1 MKTRL
6 AIGVLLTAGVLAGGT
21 LWRVSEARPT
31 QTEGAA
37 PLAWTAEIGAGTS
50 PSVDRLVSP
59 QVETSGAIAFAE
71 EGTLNAASRQ
81 DAEMGVE
88 NTNGEQPPESTAPSE
103 MSPPQPPAATGP
115 QPQPVARPQNQ
126 PAPLPSRG
134 VIHGQADYTV
144 TVPGQEQRP
153 TTQAEFWIDLESGDA
168 RLNEKEAGGNNEVTR
183 VRRGVNQ
190 TVLFPQDKRARTE
203 VAPDEQAPYL
213 NAIRDG
219 VLSYRTAL
227 DQGAFVILGEEA
239 VNGQPSL
246 RVRPQGPGPD
256 LADIFLS
263 RDYGLPVKEVTYRPN
278 QTGGREEV
286 QTRVSTY
293 RGVEIVAR
301 AQLATDLF
309 SPAIPSDW
317 EYVTSRSLDLAS
329 AGAFRHFD
337 LYWLGTEY
345 SGMSLARMFHDEVVQ
360 SSGRVNVVIVDYAQP
375 ATDPQSP
382 AAANQMRV
390 VLGQPLSSEE
400 LAARSR
406 GPLPPGAEQVTINGR
421 RAVVFPPQASQ
432 GSSGPSDVN
441 AAQTA
446 PTILELP
453 MERGLVVLYGKD
465 RAQVTQAGRDLQKIN

>member
-31 QTEGAA
+31 QSEGAA
-37 PLAWTAEIGAGTS
+37 RS
-50 PSVDRLVSP
+50 
-59 QVETSGAIAFAE
+59 VETIGAIALVE
-71 EGTLNAASRQ
+71 EGMLNTASRQ

-88 NTNGEQPPESTAPSE
+88 PTNGEQTLESPTPPEA
-103 MSPPQPPAATGP
+103 SPPAPQPPAVVGP
-115 QPQPVARPQNQ
+115 QGQPSARPQNQ

-134 VIHGQADYTV
+134 VFHGQADYTL

-153 TTQAEFWIDLESGDA
+153 TTQAEFWIDLENGDA
-168 RLNEKEAGGNNEVTR
+168 RMTEKEANGNNEVSR
-183 VRRGVNQ
+183 IRRGVNQ

-219 VLSYRTAL
+219 VLSYRVAL

-239 VNGQPSL
+239 VNGQPSI
-246 RVRPQGPGPD
+246 RVRPQGPVMD
-256 LADIFLS
+256 MAEIFLS
-263 RDYGLPVKEVTYRPN
+263 RDFGLPVKEVTYRPN
-278 QTGGREEV
+278 QSGAREEV
-286 QTRVSTY
+286 QTRVSIY

-301 AQLATDLF
+301 AQLAADLF
-309 SPAIPSDW
+309 SPTIPSDW
-317 EYVTSRSLDLAS
+317 EHVTSRILDLAS
-329 AGAFRHFD
+329 AGAFRSFD

-345 SGMSLARMFHDEVVQ
+345 SGMNLARMFHDEVAQ
-360 SSGRVNVVIVDYAQP
+360 SSGRTNFVIMEYAQP

-382 AAANQMRV
+382 AAANQLRII
-390 VLGQPLSSEE
+390 LSQQLSSED

-421 RAVVFPPQASQ
+421 RAVVFTPQASQ
-432 GSSGPSDVN
+432 GGSGSAEVN

-453 MERGLVVLYGKD
+453 VDRGMVVLSGKD
-465 RAQVTQAGRDLQKIN
+465 RSQVTQAARDLQKIN